1 MGLFDG
7 FQFDPQSFD
16 GGGLLAQLRSQIQGQ
31 NQPSPLDNA
40 QWPAGPQGNYGQ
52 TQNVDVGG
60 YQMPQFGTAPQPDPA
75 AIPQNAQLAQL
86 TPQQAQ
92 QPPMQPDGPGLTD
105 RFGAGLAGFG
115 AGGRTGGL
123 IGALGGAATGFSS
136 GVTPENQTVKALVA
150 RGLDPDLAQTVARNP
165 ALLQGVVS
173 QMFSAKSGVNIN
185 NRLVDPRTGKV
196 IADFSDTKA
205 PETKE
210 VETPGG
216 GKVTLQW
223 NQNSKAWEPIPGVP
237 TGGAGKPPAGYQYVD
252 QNDPSKG
259 LQAIPGGPATHLP
272 SETAGRVAMM
282 ETAAADLP
290 SARKILMDGRSGT
303 GAPLSSMAASTL
315 NVGDTARANRTVR
328 VAIEGALRAM
338 TGAAAP
344 EQEVKRYENMFM
356 PSPLDSRETATQKLN
371 LLDDFISNA
380 KNLVTQGRGP
390 AGNAAPGRK
399 SDPLGI
405 R

>member
-1 MGLFDG
+1 MGLFDS
-7 FQFDPQSFD
+7 FQFSPQSYSG
-16 GGGLLAQLRSQIQGQ
+16 GGGLLDSLLQQIQYQ
-31 NQPSPLDNA
+31 NPPSNGLAPDR
-40 QWPAGPQGNYGQ
+40 
-52 TQNVDVGG
+52 TVDVGG
-60 YQMPQFGTAPQPDPA
+60 YQMPQFGNPPPPDPA
-75 AIPQNAQLAQL
+75 AIPQNAQLAQYVP
-86 TPQQAQ
+86 PQPPAQ
-92 QPPMQPDGPGLTD
+92 QEGPGIID
-105 RFGAGLAGFG
+105 RLGAGLAGFG
-115 AGGRTGGL
+115 AGGRGGGL
-123 IGALGGAATGFSS
+123 IGAIGGAGSGFNA
-136 GVTPENQTVKALVA
+136 GITPENQTIKALVV
-150 RGLDPDLAQTVARNP
+150 RGLEPDLARTVAQNP
-165 ALLQGVVS
+165 DLLRGVVS
-173 QMFSAKSGVNIN
+173 QMFAAKSGVNIN

-216 GKVTLQW
+216 GKITLQW
-223 NQNSKAWEPIPGVP
+223 NQNNKAWEPIPGVP
-237 TGGAGKPPAGYQYVD
+237 TGGAGKAPAGYQWVD
-252 QNDPSKG
+252 QNDPTKG
-259 LQAIPGGPATHLP
+259 VQAIPGGPATHLP

-290 SARKILMDGRSGT
+290 NARKVLMDGRGGT
-303 GAPLSSMAASTL
+303 GAPFSSMAASTL
-315 NVGDTARANRTVR
+315 NVGETARANRTVR

-356 PSPLDSRETATQKLN
+356 PSPFDSRETAAQKLN

-380 KNLVTQGRGP
+380 KSMVTQGRGP
-390 AGNAAPGRK
+390 AGSAETSRK